1 MPRLFSFL
9 TLDNDGVEAYFHGQ
23 FLVVESGTGK
33 GKKASL
39 HFTYE
44 FNPKRWYFV
53 GLEYTCRQGM
63 LGMVESELRLYVDGK
78 LHESCPFEFPR
89 ILKPLSFCCI
99 GTNPPPTIAG
109 LEQSCRQCPLFAEM
123 GPIYI
128 FMEPIGPEK
137 MTRLASR
144 GGDRLPSFSNGAG
157 LPWKASCDHIRE
169 ISEDSYALDT
179 ETGGSLH
186 LLYHPSLLNGRSC
199 PDASPSGST
208 GLFYGYLPFLILIYK
223 TASL

>member
-1 MPRLFSFL
+1 MKHMPWLFSFL
-9 TLDNDGVEAYFHGQ
+9 TADNDGVEAYFHGQ

-33 GKKASL
+33 GNKASL
-39 HFTYE
+39 RFTYE
-44 FNPKRWYFV
+44 FKPQCWYFV
-53 GLEYTCRQGM
+53 GLECTSKQGL
-63 LGMVESELRLYVDGK
+63 LGKVESELRLYVDGK

-89 ILKPLSFCCI
+89 ILKPLAVCCI

-109 LEQSCRQCPLFAEM
+109 LQPRRRQCPLFAEM

-128 FMEPIGPEK
+128 FMEPIGPER

-144 GGDRLPSFSNGAG
+144 GGDALPSFSNGAG

-169 ISEDSYALDT
+169 MSEDGYTLDT
-179 ETGGSLH
+179 ETEGSLH
-186 LLYHPSLLNGRSC
+186 LLYHPSLLIGRFC

-208 GLFYGYLPFLILIYK
+208 GSFY
-223 TASL
+223 S